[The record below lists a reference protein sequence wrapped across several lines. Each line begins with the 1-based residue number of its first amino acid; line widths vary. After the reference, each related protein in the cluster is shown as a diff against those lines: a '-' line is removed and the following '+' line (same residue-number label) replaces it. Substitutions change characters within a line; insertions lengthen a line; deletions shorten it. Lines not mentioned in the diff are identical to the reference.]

1 MRWLAALFLS
11 LWLVPPA
18 LAEDVWVDVELV
30 LMVDVSRSMSAH
42 ELEIQRV
49 GYAEALRSDPVLAAI
64 QSGYFGRIAVT
75 YVEWAGTQQVVV
87 PWRVLESR
95 ADLDAFAADLSITFN
110 PALRR
115 TSISEALYFGARLFE
130 GNGYAGD
137 RRVIDISGDGP
148 NNQGRPVD
156 RARDAVVGQGIVVNG
171 LPLMTREGLGAQWHL
186 EGLDLYY
193 ETCVI
198 GGLGAFVLPVY
209 DWDDFPEAVQ
219 RKMVMEIVVGAAPP
233 PLPRPE
239 RVQYG
244 VPDPRDCQVGEKMW
258 EARRGYGLP

>member
-30 LMVDVSRSMSAH
+30 LMVDVSRSMSEH

-75 YVEWAGTQQVVV
+75 YVEWAGTQQIVV

-148 NNQGRPVD
+148 NNLGRPVD

-233 PLPRPE
+233 PRPRPE
-239 RVQYG
+239 RGQNG
-244 VPDPRDCQVGEKMW
+244 GPDPRACPVG
-258 EARRGYGLP
+258 